1 MLPYLNKT
9 RMKMFMHIFRRRNI
23 IIVVSIICK
32 FPDIIRLLFFIP
44 QLVTNLM
51 LHISFVL
58 FFLIKQTKKSFSKA
72 ENNYFFK
79 IALGQLTFSLY
90 YESQVLTQILVFLP
104 SILKQSKKF

>member
-58 FFLIKQTKKSFSKA
+58 FFLIKQKKKA
-72 ENNYFFK
+72 LARQK
-79 IALGQLTFSLY
+79 IITFLKLPLGN
-90 YESQVLTQILVFLP
+90 
-104 SILKQSKKF
+104 